1 MIRRRLRALRRSITP
16 GGDLETRTVRSGVW
30 LTALNVS
37 RRALELVALL
47 VLARLLT
54 PDDFGLLGIA
64 LLTLTGLERL
74 SNLGLTSALIQ
85 REEEDVDR
93 YLDSAFTLQLGRGF
107 LLAAV
112 VFALSGPAANF
123 FGEPAVEPILQ
134 VVALTPIITGLE
146 NPGCVYFQKELEFH
160 RQFAFLVS
168 TSLVYVVVTVTLAFV
183 LGNVWAL
190 VFGKVVSEG
199 TQTVVSYLIHGYRPS
214 LSFEREPA
222 MALIDYGK
230 WLTASGFIYFLADE
244 GDDFV
249 VGWLLSAASLGF
261 YRLAY
266 RLALTPVSEVTGVV
280 STVMFPAYSK
290 IQNDI
295 PAIRSGFFRTLQL
308 TTALTLPIGVGIIAV
323 APVFVEGVLGSQW
336 TPMIVALQILAVYGV
351 VVSMTASFHPVWLAI
366 GHPDYG
372 AKIGLARVVV
382 MAIVIYPAT
391 LRFGLLGTGGSV
403 LVAYV
408 VGGIP
413 LDLYLARA
421 HLELPLGRFFRVLAY
436 PTAAAGAMGAV
447 VWVARDALTLGLPLL
462 ELPLLVALGVVC
474 YVVFGL
480 VLARG
485 VGWGIER
492 DIRQLAG
499 AFGE

>member
-1 MIRRRLRALRRSITP
+1 MP

-30 LTALNVS
+30 LTATNVS
-37 RRALELVALL
+37 RRALELLALL

-64 LLTLTGLERL
+64 LLTLTGLERF

-85 REEEDVDR
+85 RAEDDVDR
-93 YLDSAFTLQLGRGF
+93 YLDSAFTLQIGRGV

-112 VFALSGPAANF
+112 VVAISGPAADF

-134 VVALTPIITGLE
+134 VVALTPILTGLE
-146 NPGCVYFQKELEFH
+146 NPGCIYFQKELEFH
-160 RQFAFLVS
+160 RQFVFLMS
-168 TSLVYVVVTVTLAFV
+168 TSLSYVVVTIALAFV
-183 LGNVWAL
+183 LGNVWAM
-190 VFGKVVSEG
+190 VFGKVVSEIV
-199 TQTVVSYLIHGYRPS
+199 QTIVSYLIHDYRPS
-214 LSFEREPA
+214 ISFEREPA
-222 MALIDYGK
+222 MALIHYGK
-230 WLTASGFIYFLADE
+230 WLTASGFVYFLADE

-290 IQNDI
+290 IQDDV
-295 PAIRSGFFRTLQL
+295 PAIRSGFLRTVQL
-308 TTALTLPIGVGIIAV
+308 TTALTLPIGAGIIAV
-323 APVFVEGVLGSQW
+323 APVFVEGVLGAQW
-336 TPMIVALQILAVYGV
+336 TPMVIALQILAVYGV
-351 VVSMTASFHPVWLAI
+351 FVSVTASFHPVWLAI

-372 AKIGLARVVV
+372 AKIGVVRVLV
-382 MAIVIYPAT
+382 MAAVIYPAT
-391 LRFGLLGTGGSV
+391 LRYGLLGTGASV

-408 VGGIP
+408 VGGMP
-413 LDLYLARA
+413 LDLYLARSN
-421 HLELPLGRFFRVLAY
+421 LELSLGRFFRVLAY

-447 VWVARDALTLGLPLL
+447 VWVVRDSIDLGLPLV
-462 ELPLLVALGVVC
+462 ELAVLVALGVAC
-474 YVVFGL
+474 YVVFGVVL
-480 VLARG
+480 VRTA
-485 VGWGIER
+485 GWEIDS
-492 DIRQLAG
+492 DIRRVAS

>member
-1 MIRRRLRALRRSITP
+1 MIRRRLRALRRSLTP
-16 GGDLETRTVRSGVW
+16 GGDLETRAVRSGVW

-37 RRALELVALL
+37 RRTLELLALL

-64 LLTLTGLERL
+64 LLTLTGLKRF

-85 REEEDVDR
+85 RTEEDVDR
-93 YLDSAFTLQLGRGF
+93 YLDSAFTLQFARGL
-107 LLAAV
+107 LLAGV
-112 VFALSGPAANF
+112 VVALSGPAADF
-123 FGEPAVEPILQ
+123 FGEPAVEPILR
-134 VVALTPIITGLE
+134 VVALVPVLTGLM
-146 NPGCVYFQKELEFH
+146 NPGVVYFQKDLEFH
-160 RQFAFLVS
+160 RHFVFLLS
-168 TSLVYVVVTVTLAFV
+168 TSLVYVVVTITLAFV
-183 LGNVWAL
+183 LGNVWAM
-190 VFGKVVSEG
+190 VFGKVLSEA
-199 TQTVVSYLIHGYRPS
+199 TQTVVSYLIHDYRPS
-214 LSFEREPA
+214 VSFEREPA
-222 MALIDYGK
+222 MALINYGK

-290 IQNDI
+290 IQDDV
-295 PAIRSGFFRTLQL
+295 PAIRGGFLRTLQL
-308 TTALTLPIGVGIIAV
+308 TTALTLPIGAGIIAV
-323 APVFVEGVLGSQW
+323 APVFVEGVLGAQW
-336 TPMIVALQILAVYGV
+336 TPMVIALQILAVYGV
-351 VVSMTASFHPVWLAI
+351 FVSVTASFHPVWLAI

-382 MAIVIYPAT
+382 MALVIYPAT
-391 LRFGLLGTGGSV
+391 LQYGLLGTGASV
-403 LVAYV
+403 LVAYL
-408 VGGIP
+408 VGGMP
-413 LDLYLARA
+413 FDLYLARTT
-421 HLELPLGRFFRVLAY
+421 LELPLRRFFGVLAY
-436 PTAAAGAMGAV
+436 PTAAAGTMGAV
-447 VWVARDALTLGLPLL
+447 VWVARDALDLGLPLV
-462 ELPLLVALGVVC
+462 ELAVLVVLGVVC
-474 YVVFGL
+474 YAGFAL

-492 DIRQLAG
+492 DIRRLAG